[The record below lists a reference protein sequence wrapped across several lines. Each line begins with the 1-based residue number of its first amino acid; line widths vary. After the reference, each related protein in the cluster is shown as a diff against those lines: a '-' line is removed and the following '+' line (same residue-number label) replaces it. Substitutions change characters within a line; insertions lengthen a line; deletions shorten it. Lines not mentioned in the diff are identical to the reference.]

1 MDIQI
6 GPHLYRNSNG
16 TIEIEGVPQIECEPR
31 PSGGF
36 PKISFALF
44 DAAGKMPAKLMNG
57 TLSINEGRAYVLER
71 SAASLVM
78 RHHESGKSILHMV
91 LEENGRLV
99 ISRGEFYTLKAHL
112 FTITPSEWT
121 LEKTTGQ
128 KGETDLNGKAVSLG

>member
-16 TIEIEGVPQIECEPR
+16 IIEIEGLPQIEIEPP

-36 PKISFALF
+36 PKVNFALF

-57 TLSINEGRAYVLER
+57 TLAINEGRAYALER
-71 SAASLVM
+71 SPASLVM
-78 RHHESGKSILHMV
+78 RHQESGKDILHIT
-91 LEENGRLV
+91 LEEHGRLV
-99 ISRGEFYTLKAHL
+99 ISQGEFHTLKAHL
-112 FTITPSEWT
+112 VTITPSEWT

-128 KGETDLNGKAVSLG
+128 KGETDLKGKAVSLG